1 MKQTVMQYIRER
13 EQEKT
18 TVKVDPRDM
27 AAVRQ
32 AEKIA
37 RATDSDID
45 LTKEQSS
52 NSSVNLNTIAKELRG
67 LMEEALR
74 QSGMEVSVSG
84 IEDVTK
90 DSFNIN
96 IQHPNENVETYKF
109 TVNPVNML
117 SVSSQDYLAGEVAEL
132 GEVGV
137 KASGEPIINR
147 EIIKSELINY
157 FSATFLT
164 TDPDAETDLAAL
176 KNYDDVEA
184 GITEDEHTP
193 ETLSIGHVD
202 NEAGMMKQA
211 VAELVEYGQNLYD
224 LFTHYEQMDDHVD
237 FPHWFQSLIIRSRD
251 YIGKAS
257 HYLEFETH
265 DTPMQE
271 PTEKVRSLHNTAL
284 TLEKAGKLTL
294 EHKQKI
300 QKILSSY
307 KK

>member
-1 MKQTVMQYIRER
+1 MKKTVMQYLR
-13 EQEKT
+13 EQDKPVIKVDGSNLSATQQALKNAAKTGFDIKIENEEGDANHLNLT
-18 TVKVDPRDM
+18 TV
-27 AAVRQ
+27 
-32 AEKIA
+32 
-37 RATDSDID
+37 
-45 LTKEQSS
+45 
-52 NSSVNLNTIAKELRG
+52 AKELRS
-67 LMEEALR
+67 LLEEALR
-74 QSGMEVSVSG
+74 QSGMEVSISG
-84 IEDVTK
+84 IKDVTK
-90 DSFNIN
+90 DSFNIT
-96 IQHPNENVETYKF
+96 IEHPNANVETYRF
-109 TVNPVNML
+109 TVDAVNTL
-117 SVSSQDYLAGEVAEL
+117 SISSQDYLGGEVVEL

-147 EIIKSELINY
+147 EIIKSELVKY
-157 FSATFLT
+157 FSATPLS

-224 LFTHYEQMDDHVD
+224 LFTHYEQMDAHVD

-271 PTEKVRSLHNTAL
+271 PTEKVRSLYNTAL